1 MDNIKIVFFDIDGTL
16 INLGAKDLSDKTR
29 ETLNRLRE
37 KGILI
42 CIATGRPPL
51 TVPRFEGVAFDAYL
65 TFNGSYCYNE
75 SGVIFSNP
83 IPSADVQKIIEN
95 AQEMGRPVSIATRE
109 RLDANGSDTDLADY
123 YAFVR
128 MQVPVDANFELT
140 AKQDV
145 YQLMMGCRKEEYG
158 QVMRSVTGA
167 KITAW
172 WERAVDI
179 IPANGGKGVGVE
191 KILSHYGL
199 SASQAL
205 AFGDGN
211 NDIEMLQTVGTGVAM
226 GNASEELKMIANDV
240 CGHVAD
246 DGIYHYCL
254 AHGLI

>member
-16 INLGAKDLSDKTR
+16 INLGAKDLSEKTR
-29 ETLNRLRE
+29 YTLNRLRQN
-37 KGILI
+37 GIRV

-51 TVPRFEGVAFDAYL
+51 TVPRFEGVEFDAYL
-65 TFNGSYCYNE
+65 TFNGSYCYDK

-83 IPSADVQKIIEN
+83 IPSVDVQKIIDN
-95 AQEMGRPVSIATRE
+95 ACAMGRPVSIATRE
-109 RLDANGSDTDLADY
+109 RLDANGSDTDLEDY
-123 YAFVR
+123 YSFVH
-128 MQVPVDANFELT
+128 MQVPVDARFEVT

-145 YQLMMGCRKEEYG
+145 YQIMMGCRKEEYA
-158 QVMRSVTGA
+158 QVMGGVSGA

-191 KILSHYGL
+191 KILAHFGL
-199 SASQAL
+199 SVSEAL

-211 NDIEMLQTVGTGVAM
+211 NDLEMLETVGTGVAM
-226 GNASEELKMIANDV
+226 GNASEELKAVANDI
-240 CGHVAD
+240 CGHVAE